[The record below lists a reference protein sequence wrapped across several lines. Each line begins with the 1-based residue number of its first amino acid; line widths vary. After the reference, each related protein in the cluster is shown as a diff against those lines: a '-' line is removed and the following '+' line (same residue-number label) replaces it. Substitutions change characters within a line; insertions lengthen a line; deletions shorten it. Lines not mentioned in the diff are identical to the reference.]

1 MADIGNDKYLAYD
14 LNGSGITGLIRLEGL
29 GGVDVF
35 NQLQTTEGIPVPL
48 LAPTQNRSTTIGSI
62 IKTAESIS
70 VGVVNLSNPSP
81 FSTRQTIY
89 KTDFGVISTE
99 AIELTASEYRSEIL
113 FEMSAERRFSG
124 SPLISTKS
132 ISLSS
137 NGLESKINLHMKSF
151 GDNSAKDIKITGGI
165 NVSADGDKSES
176 FLSASLQANENFTV
190 TEAVNLQGNGYK
202 SIAKFLLRGT
212 QATATINGDFQS
224 DVSINSAGFFSETN
238 FQANVTKFSVSGN
251 LSSLA
256 TGAQSLSN
264 VFVKFLELG
273 STIGGDVLVQ
283 ASGEASEG
291 KFGISARS
299 TSATDRSFSIA
310 GNFSAKAS
318 GGQSRVDAVVD
329 VPNQGFK
336 AFITVGGG
344 LSTEA
349 SGRQSIA
356 LTQIAVL
363 DGAISANHASVKA
376 LGIKSFADLSLVSG
390 GTLTSIAG
398 GRPTEGTG
406 GGGGNI
412 SIDAALSLRSDAIDS
427 AGSAAPWNA
436 KATLVAYS
444 GNVSIGSLDVVSS
457 SGGAYLLMQGGFNSN
472 FGDTLGSGSVIVN
485 GATVIESAGASS
497 KAEVELISNQ
507 QTISLNGPVRVIASG
522 FSSSSTIRMQANSFE
537 KPGYI
542 LPQTLIA
549 LQGDV
554 ELLASGSSA
563 SAFAVLEES
572 GRNLGL
578 TGSMKIIA
586 AGNNARAESD
596 IYAAG
601 SDTFASSISLSGGLA
616 LTALGV
622 GSTAMLT
629 LNNNNLNIPSGSTAN
644 TVGQVLVGGPL
655 SLVATGTHSVAQA
668 TIDNTGDNVS
678 TSGVLLSS
686 SITLKASGDGSA
698 SNLTLSSMTPTIF
711 NDATRRL
718 TISGVIDMQ
727 ATGTDA
733 SATATLKPDS
743 SHLSVGG
750 VLISASGSGSQLNFM
765 SNSAESFTSGNI
777 EAIASGDTAQVHL
790 EALARSSLG
799 MRINGGINLISSGD
813 SSFLEASLKSGA
825 GLAVSKD
832 VQLHSLG
839 EGSEAKL
846 TLSQSSGTSVSV
858 AGDIGLIANSGEG
871 SSAGAKVTGDFTLGK
886 LGSSPIDLHLSAFQ
900 DGDLSSLSLKLLSDG
915 GVAKLGGANQ
925 HGMTKITLGEKTATA
940 NQLLDEINIAFEGS
954 SGKSIIQFGADQD
967 IKTDAEI
974 QRVLIKGFR
983 LGHDELNFD
992 GLANIATTARTLDGF
1007 ISSAISHFNTSTP
1020 TGTVTP
1026 PLVADVLVGGND
1038 QSTYLAYDHD
1048 GTGISAIIVLDGVSA
1063 SQYKTANGMV

>member
-1 MADIGNDKYLAYD
+1 
-14 LNGSGITGLIRLEGL
+14 
-29 GGVDVF
+29 
-35 NQLQTTEGIPVPL
+35 
-48 LAPTQNRSTTIGSI
+48 
-62 IKTAESIS
+62 
-70 VGVVNLSNPSP
+70 
-81 FSTRQTIY
+81 
-89 KTDFGVISTE
+89 
-99 AIELTASEYRSEIL
+99 
-113 FEMSAERRFSG
+113 
-124 SPLISTKS
+124 
-132 ISLSS
+132 
-137 NGLESKINLHMKSF
+137 
-151 GDNSAKDIKITGGI
+151 
-165 NVSADGDKSES
+165 
-176 FLSASLQANENFTV
+176 
-190 TEAVNLQGNGYK
+190 
-202 SIAKFLLRGT
+202 
-212 QATATINGDFQS
+212 
-224 DVSINSAGFFSETN
+224 
-238 FQANVTKFSVSGN
+238 
-251 LSSLA
+251 
-256 TGAQSLSN
+256 
-264 VFVKFLELG
+264 LELG

-283 ASGEASEG
+283 ASGEASES
-291 KFGISARS
+291 KFVISARS
-299 TSATDRSFSIA
+299 TSAADRNFSVA
-310 GNFSAKAS
+310 GNLSVKAS
-318 GGQSRVDAVVD
+318 GGQSRAEAVVD
-329 VPNQGFK
+329 IPNQGFK
-336 AFITVGGG
+336 AFITVGVG

-349 SGRQSIA
+349 TGRQSIA

-376 LGIKSFADLSLVSG
+376 LGTKSFADLSLITG
-390 GTLTSIAG
+390 GTLTSIVG
-398 GRPTEGTG
+398 GRPTEGSG
-406 GGGGNI
+406 NGGGNI
-412 SIDAALSLRSDAIDS
+412 SIDGALSLRSDTIDL
-427 AGSAAPWNA
+427 AGPEVPSNTN
-436 KATLVAYS
+436 ATLVAYS

-457 SGGAYLLMQGGFNSN
+457 SGVTYLLMQGGFNSN
-472 FGDTLGSGSVIVN
+472 SGDTLGSGSVIVN

-522 FSSSSTIRMQANSFE
+522 FSSSSTIRMQAKSFE

-629 LNNNNLNIPSGSTAN
+629 LNNNNLNIPSGSTVN

-655 SLVATGTHSVAQA
+655 SLLATGTHSVAQA
-668 TIDNTGDNVS
+668 TIDNTADNVS

-750 VLISASGSGSQLNFM
+750 ILMSASGSGSQLNFM

-900 DGDLSSLSLKLLSDG
+900 D
-915 GVAKLGGANQ
+915 VIY
-925 HGMTKITLGEKTATA
+925 HPC
-940 NQLLDEINIAFEGS
+940 
-954 SGKSIIQFGADQD
+954 
-967 IKTDAEI
+967 
-974 QRVLIKGFR
+974 R
-983 LGHDELNFD
+983 
-992 GLANIATTARTLDGF
+992 
-1007 ISSAISHFNTSTP
+1007 
-1020 TGTVTP
+1020 
-1026 PLVADVLVGGND
+1026 
-1038 QSTYLAYDHD
+1038 
-1048 GTGISAIIVLDGVSA
+1048 
-1063 SQYKTANGMV
+1063 

>member
-1 MADIGNDKYLAYD
+1 
-14 LNGSGITGLIRLEGL
+14 
-29 GGVDVF
+29 
-35 NQLQTTEGIPVPL
+35 
-48 LAPTQNRSTTIGSI
+48 
-62 IKTAESIS
+62 
-70 VGVVNLSNPSP
+70 
-81 FSTRQTIY
+81 
-89 KTDFGVISTE
+89 
-99 AIELTASEYRSEIL
+99 
-113 FEMSAERRFSG
+113 
-124 SPLISTKS
+124 
-132 ISLSS
+132 
-137 NGLESKINLHMKSF
+137 
-151 GDNSAKDIKITGGI
+151 
-165 NVSADGDKSES
+165 
-176 FLSASLQANENFTV
+176 
-190 TEAVNLQGNGYK
+190 
-202 SIAKFLLRGT
+202 
-212 QATATINGDFQS
+212 
-224 DVSINSAGFFSETN
+224 
-238 FQANVTKFSVSGN
+238 
-251 LSSLA
+251 
-256 TGAQSLSN
+256 
-264 VFVKFLELG
+264 
-273 STIGGDVLVQ
+273 
-283 ASGEASEG
+283 
-291 KFGISARS
+291 
-299 TSATDRSFSIA
+299 
-310 GNFSAKAS
+310 
-318 GGQSRVDAVVD
+318 
-329 VPNQGFK
+329 
-336 AFITVGGG
+336 
-344 LSTEA
+344 
-349 SGRQSIA
+349 
-356 LTQIAVL
+356 
-363 DGAISANHASVKA
+363 
-376 LGIKSFADLSLVSG
+376 
-390 GTLTSIAG
+390 
-398 GRPTEGTG
+398 
-406 GGGGNI
+406 
-412 SIDAALSLRSDAIDS
+412 
-427 AGSAAPWNA
+427 
-436 KATLVAYS
+436 
-444 GNVSIGSLDVVSS
+444 
-457 SGGAYLLMQGGFNSN
+457 
-472 FGDTLGSGSVIVN
+472 
-485 GATVIESAGASS
+485 
-497 KAEVELISNQ
+497 
-507 QTISLNGPVRVIASG
+507 
-522 FSSSSTIRMQANSFE
+522 
-537 KPGYI
+537 
-542 LPQTLIA
+542 
-549 LQGDV
+549 
-554 ELLASGSSA
+554 
-563 SAFAVLEES
+563 
-572 GRNLGL
+572 
-578 TGSMKIIA
+578 
-586 AGNNARAESD
+586 
-596 IYAAG
+596 
-601 SDTFASSISLSGGLA
+601 
-616 LTALGV
+616 
-622 GSTAMLT
+622 
-629 LNNNNLNIPSGSTAN
+629 
-644 TVGQVLVGGPL
+644 
-655 SLVATGTHSVAQA
+655 
-668 TIDNTGDNVS
+668 
-678 TSGVLLSS
+678 
-686 SITLKASGDGSA
+686 
-698 SNLTLSSMTPTIF
+698 MTPTIF

-750 VLISASGSGSQLNFM
+750 ILMSASGSGSQLNFM

-992 GLANIATTARTLDGF
+992 GLANVATTARTLDGF